1 MADYDFEPPSFSL
14 GLDFDLHPEPQPTP
28 PPDSLL
34 RPAKKRPTAVN
45 LRTIVEDSEDDF
57 ESPVRVSDSH
67 VSDPPPA
74 LKRLRRGPTAQP
86 TSQSRKTDSEGA
98 PCNADDEIEDFSSEE
113 DWPRGIEFRDAA
125 LMGILEAV
133 IASRNIIDAYLRFEI
148 PYPKLDI
155 TNSLRCSNLPTNS
168 VCSSSKPSL
177 RGQEV
182 VSFDSG
188 SQWRS
193 RKGKEISSASASA
206 NMETKGN
213 NVIFPKLTV
222 SPLRRFQLIDSDSDS
237 DDPSIIEDMSKEMRR
252 TTLSLNKQSDSS
264 EHVAL
269 SNRETKEASVGKCQ
283 NDDLWKDFCSEKSSH
298 ILTPAFDEVC
308 EEYFK
313 NVKNKSK
320 SEVDCKVY
328 NDERTL
334 DVGALPPAHSYFF
347 HKDSRIQKL
356 VRDHLPYF
364 FPLGAGSNQEYK
376 QQNVSVIDYM
386 GQFGH
391 ENNSRQTNKSQ
402 NVEKSSRRS
411 KKNVKKSQVDNASQD
426 SENWVNPKN
435 CVGLPK
441 NAGNRRVYVDKNG
454 KEFTG
459 RIAYIH
465 YRKMWILGNPITIK
479 GAEYSNE
486 RAIYISNHA
495 SPIDIFLIMWLTP
508 TGTVGIAKKEIIFY
522 PLFGQLYVLANHL
535 RIDRSNPKAAIE
547 SMKEAADAVVKNNL
561 SLIIFPEG
569 TRSKN
574 GRLLPF
580 KKGFVHLALQ
590 TRRPIVP
597 IILTGTHRA
606 WRKGSLHVR
615 PAPLTVRYLPPIRTD
630 DWTPDK
636 VEDYVKLVHDVY
648 AKNLPDSQRP
658 TPPALSANGCLF
670 LQNCGFIA

>member
-14 GLDFDLHPEPQPTP
+14 GLDFDLHSEPHPTP

-34 RPAKKRPTAVN
+34 RPAKRRPTAVN

-74 LKRLRRGPTAQP
+74 LKRLCRGPTVQP

-98 PCNADDEIEDFSSEE
+98 PCNVDDEIEDFSSEE
-113 DWPRGIEFRDAA
+113 DWPRGIR
-125 LMGILEAV
+125 
-133 IASRNIIDAYLRFEI
+133 
-148 PYPKLDI
+148 
-155 TNSLRCSNLPTNS
+155 PTNS

-177 RGQEV
+177 RGQGV
-182 VSFDSG
+182 VSLDSG

-193 RKGKEISSASASA
+193 RKWKEISRASASA

-213 NVIFPKLTV
+213 NEIFPKLTV

-237 DDPSIIEDMSKEMRR
+237 DDPSVIEDTSKEMRR
-252 TTLSLNKQSDSS
+252 ATLSLNKQSDTSK
-264 EHVAL
+264 HVAL
-269 SNRETKEASVGKCQ
+269 SNREKKEASVGKCQ

-320 SEVDCKVY
+320 SEVDCKVSD
-328 NDERTL
+328 NERTL
-334 DVGALPPAHSYFF
+334 DVGSLPPAHSYFF

-356 VRDHLPYF
+356 VRERLPYF

-376 QQNVSVIDYM
+376 QQNVSIIDYM
-386 GQFGH
+386 GQFAQ

-402 NVEKSSRRS
+402 NVEKSSTRS

-441 NAGNRRVYVDKNG
+441 NAGNRRVHAVSRSAGHWYTGSDGHKVYVDKNG

-459 RIAYIH
+459 KIAYIH
-465 YRKMWILGNPITIK
+465 YRKESGMGLKNSKKKT
-479 GAEYSNE
+479 A
-486 RAIYISNHA
+486 
-495 SPIDIFLIMWLTP
+495 
-508 TGTVGIAKKEIIFY
+508 AKKTT
-522 PLFGQLYVLANHL
+522 AAKKK
-535 RIDRSNPKAAIE
+535 SAPK
-547 SMKEAADAVVKNNL
+547 
-561 SLIIFPEG
+561 
-569 TRSKN
+569 
-574 GRLLPF
+574 
-580 KKGFVHLALQ
+580 KK
-590 TRRPIVP
+590 
-597 IILTGTHRA
+597 
-606 WRKGSLHVR
+606 
-615 PAPLTVRYLPPIRTD
+615 
-630 DWTPDK
+630 
-636 VEDYVKLVHDVY
+636 
-648 AKNLPDSQRP
+648 
-658 TPPALSANGCLF
+658 
-670 LQNCGFIA
+670 